1 MGTGR
6 ACHWLAGSGESRDA
20 GRGLPTASSIATPY
34 NAPVAQLDR
43 VSASE
48 AEGRGFESRRAHYP
62 SQGLFRSLSR
72 RREAMMIPKRARTF

>member
-1 MGTGR
+1 MIIDHIAHAAALAAGGTGKGPLG
-6 ACHWLAGSGESRDA
+6 AAA

-48 AEGRGFESRRAHYP
+48 AEGRGFESRRAH
-62 SQGLFRSLSR
+62 S
-72 RREAMMIPKRARTF
+72 IH